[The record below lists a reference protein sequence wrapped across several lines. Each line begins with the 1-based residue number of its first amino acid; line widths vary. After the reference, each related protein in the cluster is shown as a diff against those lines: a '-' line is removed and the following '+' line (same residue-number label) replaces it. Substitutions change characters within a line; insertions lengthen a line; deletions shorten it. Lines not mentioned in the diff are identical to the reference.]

1 MSVRAG
7 VLREGRGRCAPRLVS
22 LVSLVSLVATA
33 AGCGG
38 SGGPSG
44 PPPERAALAAGT
56 VARVGQEEVHEGTVS
71 RIATSQ
77 RIDATAARDLAIR
90 DALFASE
97 ARSRGASNDPDLDRR
112 VSAALARRLLHQLL
126 AEADRLG
133 PVTDAELERVMARR
147 WLELDRPEGF
157 RTVHAVVRLAEN
169 ADAATRSRAE
179 VVARAIRE
187 AVLPVGKEARTI
199 ARPQATR
206 PFEDVND
213 PIVASFRSAVDGVDK
228 DGFEIV
234 VEALAPVT
242 ADGRLVR
249 PEGGMLVESFARAA
263 SALEARG
270 DTSPLVPTSY
280 GVHVIVLLERT
291 PAQSVPL
298 EERRRLVRDE
308 VVWGR
313 ASAARSKLLEGL
325 RRDVLVDRSA
335 ESLLAL
341 VPIER

>member
-1 MSVRAG
+1 MSVRAR
-7 VLREGRGRCAPRLVS
+7 VLRDGLGISAPRLVS
-22 LVSLVSLVATA
+22 LVSLVVAA

-44 PPPERAALAAGT
+44 PPPERGTLAAGI
-56 VARVGQEEVHEGTVS
+56 VARVGQEEVNEGTVT
-71 RIATSQ
+71 RIATAQ
-77 RIDATAARDLAIR
+77 GVDAAAARELAVR

-97 ARSRGASNDPDLDRR
+97 ARSRGASNDPDLERR

-126 AEADRLG
+126 AEADHQG
-133 PVTDAELERVMARR
+133 PVTDAELARVMERR
-147 WLELDRPEGF
+147 WIELDRPEGF
-157 RTVHAVVRLAEN
+157 RTVHAVVRFAEN
-169 ADAATRSRAE
+169 ADAATKSRAE
-179 VVARAIRE
+179 TVARAIRE
-187 AVLPVGKEARTI
+187 AVLPVSASARTI
-199 ARPQATR
+199 TRPQPKR
-206 PFEDVND
+206 PLEDVND
-213 PIVASFRSAVDGVDK
+213 PVVASFRSAVDGVDK

-242 ADGRLVR
+242 ADGRLIR
-249 PEGGMLVESFARAA
+249 PEGGTLVESFARAA
-263 SALEARG
+263 SELAARG

-280 GVHVIVLLERT
+280 GVHVLVLLERT
-291 PAQSVPL
+291 PASIVPL

-325 RRDVLVDRSA
+325 RRDVLVERNA

>member
-1 MSVRAG
+1 MSVRAD
-7 VLREGRGRCAPRLVS
+7 VLRDGRGASAPRLVS
-22 LVSLVSLVATA
+22 LVSFVAAA

-44 PPPERAALAAGT
+44 PPPERGTLAAGT
-56 VARVGQEEVHEGTVS
+56 VARVGQEEVNEGTVS
-71 RIATSQ
+71 RIASSQ
-77 RIDATAARDLAIR
+77 GIDAAAARDLAIR

-97 ARSRGASNDPDLDRR
+97 ARSRGASNDPELERR

-126 AEADRLG
+126 ADADRQG

-147 WLELDRPEGF
+147 WIELDRPEGF
-157 RTVHAVVRLAEN
+157 GTVHAVVRFAEN
-169 ADAATRSRAE
+169 ADDATRSRAE
-179 VVARAIRE
+179 VVARAIHE
-187 AVLPVGKEARTI
+187 AVLPVGASARTI
-199 ARPQATR
+199 TRPQAAH

-213 PIVASFRSAVDGVDK
+213 PVVASFRSAVDGVDK

-234 VEALAPVT
+234 VETLAPVT
-242 ADGRLVR
+242 ADGRMIR
-249 PEGGMLVESFARAA
+249 PEGGTLVEPFARAA
-263 SALEARG
+263 SALGARG

-291 PAQSVPL
+291 PAQGVPL
-298 EERRRLVRDE
+298 EERRKLVREE
-308 VVWGR
+308 VMWGR

-325 RRDVLVDRSA
+325 RRGVLVERSA